1 MTGQA
6 QDTRRIARNT
16 LMLYA
21 RMLLLMLV
29 GLYTSRVYIGTL
41 GEVDYGIYNVVGGL
55 VGMFSIISGTLSA
68 AISRFLTYELG
79 KGDIDKLKRIFCTAV
94 NIQIIFAIS
103 IIVLAETFGMWF
115 LDTHMNIPDGRMPS
129 ARWVFHFSVLSFS
142 INLISV
148 PYNASIVAHEKMS
161 AFAAISIL
169 EAVMKLV
176 IAFLITVSPID
187 RLVFFSIL
195 TMSVSVL
202 VRIVYGI
209 YCRAHFEECTYSL
222 VLDRSLMK
230 KMFGFAGWNFI
241 GTLSGILRD
250 EGGNI
255 LINIFFGPAVNAAR
269 AISQQINSAVL
280 SFTGSFMTA
289 LNPQITKSYAVGE
302 TGQMMR
308 LVFNGARF
316 SYYLMLV
323 LALPLMLNMNYILS
337 LWLKDVPE
345 HTAAFGILAL
355 VFAMSETLS
364 NPLITAMLA
373 TGNIRNYQIVVGGLQ
388 LLNLPV
394 SYLLLKSGLAPETVL
409 AVAIVLSQICLAA
422 RLIMLRGMIG
432 LDIKAYLK
440 SVYCNVAAVTLACT
454 LPLILI
460 QQYIPAGLWGL
471 LASVAISLVLSGLSV
486 FFIGCRRHERRKILA
501 WTSDFIYRLLTKFKT
516 R

>member
-1 MTGQA
+1 MG
-6 QDTRRIARNT
+6 DTSDNRRIARNT
-16 LMLYA
+16 LLLYG

-79 KGDIDKLKRIFCTAV
+79 KGDMAKLKAVFCTAV

-103 IIVLAETFGMWF
+103 IIVLAEIFGLWF
-115 LDTHMNIPDGRMPS
+115 LDTQMNIPAERLPA

-142 INLISV
+142 ISIISV

-176 IAFLITVSPID
+176 IAFLITISPID

-195 TMSVSVL
+195 TMAVSIL

-209 YCRAHFEECTYSL
+209 YCRSHFEECTYSL
-222 VLDRSLMK
+222 VLDKPLMK
-230 KMFGFAGWNFI
+230 KMFSFAGWNFI
-241 GTLSGILRD
+241 GTTSGILRD

-255 LINIFFGPAVNAAR
+255 LMNIFFGPAVNAAR

-280 SFTGSFMTA
+280 NFTGSFMTA
-289 LNPQITKSYAVGE
+289 LNPQITKSYAARE
-302 TGQMMR
+302 TAQMMR

-316 SYYLMLV
+316 SYYLMLI
-323 LALPLMLNMNYILS
+323 LALPLMLNMDYILS
-337 LWLKDVPE
+337 IWLKEVPD

-388 LLNLPV
+388 LLNVPV
-394 SYLLLKSGLAPETVL
+394 SYVLLKAGWAPETVL

-422 RLIMLRGMIG
+422 RLVMLRGMIG
-432 LDIKAYLK
+432 LDVKAYLK
-440 SVYCNVAAVTLACT
+440 SVYCNVAAVTLVGA
-454 LPLILI
+454 LPMILL
-460 QQYIPAGLWGL
+460 QKYIPSGFLGLIASCAASL
-471 LASVAISLVLSGLSV
+471 LLSGLSV
-486 FFIGCRRHERRKILA
+486 FFVGCSRHERKKILS
-501 WTSDFIYRLLTKFKT
+501 WTSAFISRLSSKLRT